1 MSFNS
6 LPKSDVESALAR
18 ELETLQKRMADF
30 WSGHEKE
37 ALIML
42 VRLLDATTISD
53 TYFKR
58 PISPEREEAHAYI
71 KKGAAAALRPFLA
84 AVKGESG
91 GVPWGPIPMQFVQH
105 SLSYLEQCGRLTHL
119 RRMACLERYGLAST
133 SIPAPNEVLIKIP
146 NSSTELAARFA
157 ADALDERS
165 PTLAR
170 SRPFSEKHWGR
181 IHGRMK
187 RYVGTELEWFIR
199 YSNDLEIVEAYH
211 KLAAHSSI
219 GLPEGE
225 AFPADVV
232 IGDRS
237 FGKWKEACNRAL
249 GRILTHI
256 DFCHFLS
263 ENNPSSKPHD
273 LYTLYVRRDDLEDIW
288 HEAGQEFS
296 HIKPT
301 MEALTL
307 SIDNLDDYENSF
319 EMPCPF
325 YVDLGRYFVLIPCF
339 EALTNSYLALFR
351 HLRSEYKPD
360 WDRGVDKREEV
371 FRADLRS
378 AFPEPYFFIPLRGY
392 VLRRTDGSAITDI
405 DAVVIDQRCGTLVL
419 VQLKWHD
426 VFGYSLTERESRR
439 KNIAK
444 ANEWIDRVTSW
455 VAGRSSADISQALGI
470 NVEASTNPPLLFV
483 LARYTARFSGEI
495 NQDRRAAWMGWA
507 EVRNAIE
514 SATNFPPISDIP
526 HLVAAHEAQFTSL
539 EEAKFTHRFRGLTA
553 HLHITREE

>member
-1 MSFNS
+1 MSSHS
-6 LPKSDVESALAR
+6 LPKSEVESALTR

-42 VRLLDATTISD
+42 VRLLDATTISEI
-53 TYFKR
+53 YFKR

-71 KKGAAAALRPFLA
+71 KTGAAAALRPFLA

-91 GVPWGPIPMQFVQH
+91 RVPWGPIPMQFVQH

-119 RRMACLERYGLAST
+119 RRMAGLERYGLAST
-133 SIPAPNEVLIKIP
+133 SIPAPNEVLIKIS

-157 ADALDERS
+157 AKALAERS
-165 PTLAR
+165 PALAR
-170 SRPFSEKHWGR
+170 SRLFSEKHWRR
-181 IHGRMK
+181 IYGRMK
-187 RYVGTELEWFIR
+187 RYVGTELDWFIR
-199 YSNDLEIVEAYH
+199 YDNDLEIVEAYH

-219 GLPEGE
+219 DLSEGE

-256 DFCHFLS
+256 DFCHFLN
-263 ENNPSSKPHD
+263 EKNPSSKPHD
-273 LYTLYVRRDDLEDIW
+273 LYTLYVRRDDIADIW

-307 SIDNLDDYENSF
+307 SIDNLDDYESSF

-325 YVDLGRYFVLIPCF
+325 YIDLGRYFVLIPCF
-339 EALTNSYLALFR
+339 GALTNSYLTLFR
-351 HLRSEYKPD
+351 HLRSAYKPD

-371 FRADLRS
+371 FRTDLRS
-378 AFPEPYFFIPLRGY
+378 AFPEPYFFIPPRGY

-405 DAVVIDQRCGTLVL
+405 DAVVIDRRCGTLVL

-426 VFGYSLTERESRR
+426 VFGYSLAERESRR

-444 ANEWIDRVTSW
+444 ANEWTDRVTSW

-470 NVEASTNPPLLFV
+470 NVETSTNPPLLFV
-483 LARYTARFSGEI
+483 LARYIARFSGEI

-514 SATNFPPISDIP
+514 SATNFPPISEIP
-526 HLVAAHEAQFTSL
+526 NLVAAHEARCTSL
-539 EEAKFTHRFRGLTA
+539 EEARFTHRFLGLTA
-553 HLHITREE
+553 HLHITREQ